1 MEGLDRTA
9 AGALLT
15 DILDLAGNL
24 GGYPVPQANVRTYS
38 GLGLQSAGA
47 ALWLVSMSA
56 AGTLPRGVDLSSIMS
71 VSIGIS
77 HNDEYLH
84 RQFCPYCCA

>member
-1 MEGLDRTA
+1 VSLGPGPHMAVVRRMLMEGLDRTA

-56 AGTLPRGVDLSSIMS
+56 AGTLSR
-71 VSIGIS
+71 
-77 HNDEYLH
+77 
-84 RQFCPYCCA
+84 